1 MEQKRRGRPPKLDGA
16 RRQRMDLR
24 LTEEELARLEREARR
39 RGWSKTQT
47 LLKGLE
53 RLEGEE

>member
-1 MEQKRRGRPPKLDGA
+1 MEQKRRGRPPKLEGA
-16 RRQRMDLR
+16 RRHRVDLR
-24 LTEEELARLEREARR
+24 LTEEELARLEQVARR
-39 RGWSKTQT
+39 NGWSKTQT